1 MLMSASMHSCSL
13 MSRVGRLWLPGV
25 LAWGL
30 ATAWLLPRA
39 DDPLRLALLVPIALL
54 CLGSPAVS
62 LGRAWLQ
69 AGLAGLPVLAA
80 VLMPPF
86 DARRAWLV
94 TLLGSPLN
102 WTARADSPALGQSCS
117 AVPLR

>member
-69 AGLAGLPVLAA
+69 AGLAGLPVLG
-80 VLMPPF
+80 
-86 DARRAWLV
+86 R
-94 TLLGSPLN
+94 
-102 WTARADSPALGQSCS
+102 C
-117 AVPLR
+117 